1 MVELLGDIV
10 GTSGKSLSPPPN
22 TVVWRYL
29 WCPHARDKQKLL
41 LSRPSAR
48 NLNGAISVN
57 FQFWASC
64 LVVPSE
70 NSTKPLPRPP
80 RWSYGGIFGIYGRAE
95 NKRIGS
101 KNVFFATERTA
112 IVTARVDVRGNAPCS
127 KNVGEG
133 LWH

>member
-1 MVELLGDIV
+1 MKNHFFHPKNGRVAV
-10 GTSGKSLSPPPN
+10 SPVYTAPE
-22 TVVWRYL
+22 TGEQG
-29 WCPHARDKQKLL
+29 HKLPF
-41 LSRPSAR
+41 SRPSAR
-48 NLNGAISVN
+48 TLNGAISVN
-57 FQFWASC
+57 FEFWASC

-101 KNVFFATERTA
+101 KNGFFVTERTA

-127 KNVGEG
+127 KNVGKG